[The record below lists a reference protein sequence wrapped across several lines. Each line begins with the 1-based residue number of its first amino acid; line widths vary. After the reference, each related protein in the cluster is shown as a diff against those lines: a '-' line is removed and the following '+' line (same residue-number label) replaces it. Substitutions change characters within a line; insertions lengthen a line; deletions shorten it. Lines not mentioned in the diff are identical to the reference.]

1 MEITASENDLYIYM
15 EKSEVGAGAERAG
28 DGEARE
34 EEGGEGTSGKWRGRG
49 EGGQEWVPRGEEGN
63 GKKYTLSFCLLTPT
77 AQLPLQLFT
86 DTLFPLS
93 RTM

>member
-15 EKSEVGAGAERAG
+15 KKSEVG
-28 DGEARE
+28 
-34 EEGGEGTSGKWRGRG
+34 GGERRRGGKRGRG
-49 EGGQEWVPRGEEGN
+49 RGRNQWKVERARRRRAREGSKGRRRKWGEIQ
-63 GKKYTLSFCLLTPT
+63 YTLRFCLLTPA